1 MNQLRFQLALLVG
14 KLTGFLL
21 QKLTGRGTNTPG
33 VIMLKLCPEALRY
46 FTMPKKVICVTG
58 TNGKTG
64 TSNMITYL
72 LRSHGMT
79 VANNSEGSNMAPGLV
94 TTLAKYSNLKGKVKA
109 DVAVLEVDER
119 SSPYIYTKFTPD
131 YLLCTNLF
139 RDSIKR
145 NGHSEYIFHKVDD
158 VLPAST
164 KLILNGN
171 DAISGLLGQ
180 NRNEQ
185 MFFAVERTS
194 ESTEGLTNTA
204 CDLRSC
210 PNCHRVLHYD
220 FYHYHHLGEP
230 HCECGFE
237 MPKAKYLAK
246 NVDFAAETF
255 SFAEEGKEDISMP
268 FAGGNLFQVFN
279 VTAAAAVCREMGMDG
294 AEIAKGVSEFTAS
307 KTRFAD
313 SNTREH
319 RVISMLCKNQNPV
332 SSSQSIAYLNRVPG
346 TKDVVL
352 LITDSK
358 DAHHGSE
365 DISWLYDTDFDALKR
380 EDVHKVILG
389 GTRCED
395 LALRLCLAGI
405 PQEKLCLY
413 PDYQQLCKDI
423 GNVTDHGNTVVIYY
437 ELYAIDVAGMVRKTL
452 EAGVQA

>member
-1 MNQLRFQLALLVG
+1 MSNIRFRFALLVG
-14 KLTGFLL
+14 KMAGFVL

-33 VIMLKLCPEALRY
+33 VIMLKLCPDALRY
-46 FTMPKKVICVTG
+46 FKMPEQVICVTG

-64 TSNMITYL
+64 TSNLITYL
-72 LRSHGMT
+72 LRKSGKT

-94 TTLAKYSNLKGKVKA
+94 TTLAKYADLSGKVKA

-158 VLPAST
+158 VLPKET
-164 KLILNGN
+164 KLLLNGN

-185 MFFAVERTS
+185 IYFAVEQTS
-194 ESTEGLTNTA
+194 ESTAERQNTA
-204 CDLRSC
+204 CDLQIC
-210 PNCHRVLHYD
+210 PNCHSVLHYD
-220 FYHYHHLGEP
+220 FYHYHHIGKP
-230 HCECGFE
+230 ACECGFE
-237 MPKAKYLAK
+237 MPAARYVAKDV
-246 NVDFAAETF
+246 NFETGTF
-255 SFAEEGKEDISMP
+255 SFTEEGQEPVTMP
-268 FAGGNLFQVFN
+268 FAGSNLFQVFN
-279 VTAAAAVCREMGMDG
+279 VTAAAGICRIMGMETEQI
-294 AEIAKGVSEFTAS
+294 AEGISEFSAS

-313 SNTREH
+313 TKTDSH
-319 RVISMLCKNQNPV
+319 RVVSMLCKNQNPV
-332 SSSQSIAYLNRVPG
+332 SSSQSVAYLNRVPG

-358 DAHHGSE
+358 DKHHGHE

-380 EDVHKVILG
+380 EDVHRVILG

-395 LALRLCLAGI
+395 LALRLILGGV
-405 PQEKLCLY
+405 PQEKLLLY
-413 PDYQQLCKDI
+413 PDYENLCKDI
-423 GNVTDHGNTVVIYY
+423 CSVTDSGNTVVIYY
-437 ELYAIDVAGMVRKTL
+437 ELYAIDVAGKVRKAL
-452 EAGVQA
+452 ETGDQA